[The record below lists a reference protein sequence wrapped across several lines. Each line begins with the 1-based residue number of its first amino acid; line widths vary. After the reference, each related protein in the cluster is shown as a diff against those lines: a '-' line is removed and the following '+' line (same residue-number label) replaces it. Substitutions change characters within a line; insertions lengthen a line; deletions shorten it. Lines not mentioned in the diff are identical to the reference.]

1 MDEAIPGNWILIA
14 TGVLVEASMAL
25 WTWPIEAEAI
35 GVRSKDEKRD
45 RHSEPSSVLITFY
58 RCSADPIWN
67 ARGRIYLHLP
77 IRHVICMRLNLL

>member
-58 RCSADPIWN
+58 RCSAD
-67 ARGRIYLHLP
+67 RSGMHEGEYTC
-77 IRHVICMRLNLL
+77 ICQSGM